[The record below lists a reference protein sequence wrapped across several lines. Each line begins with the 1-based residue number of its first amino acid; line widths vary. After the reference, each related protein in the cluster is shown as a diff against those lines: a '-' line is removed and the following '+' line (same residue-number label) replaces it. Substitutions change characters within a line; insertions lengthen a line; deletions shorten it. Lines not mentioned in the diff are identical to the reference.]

1 MSRTYVGILILLG
14 FVAVVVYLAM
24 GQFDT
29 RCRVCIQFNGQ
40 TVCEI
45 AVAADASD
53 AQQQAMFSACSQ
65 VTNGVTDSFKCSG
78 RAPLSVEC
86 NE

>member
-1 MSRTYVGILILLG
+1 MGILILLG

-29 RCRVCIQFNGQ
+29 RCRVCIQFKGQ
-40 TVCEI
+40 TVCET
-45 AVAADASD
+45 AVAADPPA

-65 VTNGVTDSFKCSG
+65 VTNGVTDSFNCTG
-78 RAPLSVEC
+78 RAPISIEC
-86 NE
+86 GE